1 MQVDVDT
8 HERGGE
14 RLPQLA
20 HNAPAYSTDVFGS
33 EQRVANERVKEII
46 AANEAGRTNIAD
58 DRDVERNASARIANS
73 GSAKTVAARG
83 HL

>member
-8 HERGGE
+8 HERNGE

-20 HNAPAYSTDVFGS
+20 HEAPAYSTNVFGT
-33 EQRVANERVKEII
+33 EQRVADERVKAII
-46 AANEAGRTNIAD
+46 AANEAGRANVADIGGDRQATARLTNSDA
-58 DRDVERNASARIANS
+58 
-73 GSAKTVAARG
+73 AKALAPRG